1 MRWDFNPADTN
12 VIAHAVIFSSNVLFY
27 TFFLVL
33 RGTPIHLRPQRAQ
46 GSLPLDPRKLK
57 TKAKKSATITI
68 TIAIILFSCNAWE
81 DYKDRYRDSIRSVSY
96 THLTL
101 PTIYSV

>member
-12 VIAHAVIFSSNVLFY
+12 VIAHAVTFSSNVLFY

-46 GSLPLDPRKLK
+46 GSLPLDPRKLIFFYLLLLPENSENY
-57 TKAKKSATITI
+57 ACF
-68 TIAIILFSCNAWE
+68 ILSFGSMKNE
-81 DYKDRYRDSIRSVSY
+81 DEK
-96 THLTL
+96 
-101 PTIYSV
+101 